1 MPLNPRSTAPS
12 APAPIGRRLLGRW
25 WRRQSPAR
33 QDRYATLAPLAS
45 VLLFLAAIISAF
57 WYLRNEEIEREAEAV
72 KRDTEIAQQQIRL
85 RLIENQEQL
94 VRMAREI
101 VTRELDGASFL
112 DQAARFTA
120 DRPEIQQLSWIGAE
134 RQVRARQTAYF
145 ERELPPAKITA
156 PSPARRRGN
165 AAASAAEEAASAAA
179 VAAANA
185 AANAAGR
192 PNEADWAFIAA
203 RDVRQPIYSRPFK
216 DPAGTLVFELHVPL
230 LDKGSFSGALV
241 VEYSIDVLLRHFVPS
256 EVTGRHAIA
265 VVDERERV
273 IASSVTPMP
282 GPARVPAS
290 IVHDVPLAPA
300 ANGLILRGTG
310 YRTSVGLIGNT
321 LFWMVVALSVLTV
334 WMLLGTWR
342 HMRRRGQIQGALVAE
357 TNFRRAMENSM
368 LTGMRAMDLEGRVSY
383 VNPAFCAMTGFT
395 EHELIGRLPPYPYW
409 PHDRIE
415 ENSRLLQQEL
425 QGRSPA
431 GGIEVKVMRK
441 NGTLFDARMYVSPL
455 VDARGHQTGW
465 MTSMTNITEA
475 KRIRDQLS
483 ASHERFTTVLEGLDA
498 SVSVLSVQQGEL
510 LFANRSYRLWF
521 GAEAR
526 GHALLASG
534 AGPAVP
540 FIAEPD
546 DAVDGLSGLPA
557 QELTGIG
564 TNPREVYVHQL
575 DKWFDVRSRYLQW
588 TDGRLAQMLIATD
601 ITGRRRA
608 EEQAAAQAEKA
619 QVSSRLITMGEMASS
634 VAHELNQP
642 LTAITNYCS
651 GMVSRVKAETIQQA
665 DLIAALEKTARQAE
679 RAGQIIHRIRAFVK
693 KSEPQRQDAH
703 AKDIVEDAVE
713 LASIELRRRNVAIHH
728 YVAQRL
734 PVLRC
739 DPILIEQV
747 LLNLLKNAAEAIDSA
762 KLPAA
767 RRHIEL
773 RVIPRHTPDEG
784 GVIEFSVTD
793 MGPGLPEE
801 VINRLYEA
809 FFSTK
814 AEGMGIGLSLCR
826 SIVESHRGRIKAQNI
841 YNGASVAGCRFAFTL
856 PVETNARHEETTL
869 PPPPLFS
876 RVPQALSTQ
885 PSSPTSAAPPAA
897 NSTP

>member
-1 MPLNPRSTAPS
+1 
-12 APAPIGRRLLGRW
+12 LLGRW
-25 WRRQSPAR
+25 WRRQSPAQ
-33 QDRYATLAPLAS
+33 QDRFATLGPLAS

-57 WYLRNEEIEREAEAV
+57 WYLRNEEIDRETEAV

-94 VRMAREI
+94 VRMAREL
-101 VTRELDGASFL
+101 VTRELDASDFTP
-112 DQAARFTA
+112 QAAAFMN
-120 DRPEIQQLSWIGAE
+120 DRPEITQFLWLAADQAT
-134 RQVRARQTAYF
+134 RARHSAQAD
-145 ERELPPAKITA
+145 REEQVPAGATPPTKV
-156 PSPARRRGN
+156 P
-165 AAASAAEEAASAAA
+165 
-179 VAAANA
+179 
-185 AANAAGR
+185 GR
-192 PNEADWAFIAA
+192 TETEWAFIAA
-203 RDVRQPIYSRPFK
+203 RDLRQPIYSRAFK
-216 DPAGTLVFELHVPL
+216 DRH
-230 LDKGSFSGALV
+230 GALV
-241 VEYSIDVLLRHFVPS
+241 FQVHVPMLTRGQFNGALVADYSIDVLLRHFVPT
-256 EVTGRHAIA
+256 EVTRRHAIA
-265 VVDERERV
+265 VVDDREQV
-273 IASSVTPMP
+273 IASSVLQMP
-282 GPARVPAS
+282 GEAQQRAA
-290 IVHDVPLAPA
+290 ILHDVPLAPA
-300 ANGLILRGTG
+300 ANGLVLRGSG

-321 LFWMVVALSVLTV
+321 LFWMVVALSVLTL
-334 WMLLGTWR
+334 WMLLGTFR
-342 HMRRRGQIQGALVAE
+342 HVRRRGQIQGALVQE

-368 LTGMRAMDLEGRVSY
+368 LTGMRAMDIEGRVSY

-409 PHDRIE
+409 PPDRIE
-415 ENSRLLQQEL
+415 ENTRLLQQEL

-483 ASHERFTTVLEGLDA
+483 ASHERFTTVLEGLEA
-498 SVSVLSVQQGEL
+498 AVSVLSVQQGEL

-521 GAEAR
+521 GADAR

-534 AGPAVP
+534 AVP
-540 FIAEPD
+540 NLPGDLTGHD
-546 DAVDGLSGLPA
+546 DEDGLAGIPT
-557 QELTGIG
+557 QELAGQG
-564 TNPREVYVHQL
+564 ANPREVYAAQL
-575 DKWFDVRSRYLQW
+575 DKWFDVRARYLQW

-601 ITGRRRA
+601 VTARRRA
-608 EEQAAAQAEKA
+608 EELAAQQAEKA

-642 LTAITNYCS
+642 LTAITNYCN
-651 GMVSRVKAETIQQA
+651 GMVSRVKADTIDRDA
-665 DLIAALEKTARQAE
+665 LIAALGKTARQAE

-693 KSEPQRQDAH
+693 KSEPQRQTAT
-703 AKDIVEDAVE
+703 ARAIVEEAVE

-734 PVLRC
+734 PDLQC

-762 KLPAA
+762 KMPAS

-784 GVIEFSVTD
+784 GVIEFAVTD

-801 VINRLYEA
+801 VIARLYEA

-826 SIVESHRGRIKAQNI
+826 SIVESHRGRIKAQNL
-841 YNGASVAGCRFAFTL
+841 YNGTVVTGCRFAFTL
-856 PVETNARHEETTL
+856 PVETTARHEETTL
-869 PPPPLFS
+869 LHPTDDTAPH
-876 RVPQALSTQ
+876 VATAAD
-885 PSSPTSAAPPAA
+885 PSVDKPAA
-897 NSTP
+897 ARTPP